1 MKIKKKK
8 QKATRQIKE
17 PKNKIRTIKNKTKK
31 NKKENQSRIQ
41 TKNKVK

>member
-1 MKIKKKK
+1 MKIKN

-17 PKNKIRTIKNKTKK
+17 PKNKIRAIKNKTKK
-31 NKKENQSRIQ
+31 NKKENQRRIQ